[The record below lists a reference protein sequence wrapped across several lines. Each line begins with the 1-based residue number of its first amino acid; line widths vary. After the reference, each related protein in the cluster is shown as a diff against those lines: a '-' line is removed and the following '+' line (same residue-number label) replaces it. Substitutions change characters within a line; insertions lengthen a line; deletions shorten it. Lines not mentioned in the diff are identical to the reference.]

1 MKQNNKK
8 LSEPWFKHDFN
19 ASSDMKLLKLRRKY
33 GIEVIGIYWMF
44 VELLYRQNGQATM
57 DDLETEIYDKRIPEN
72 KAKAVINMCFNT
84 SSDGIIT
91 CARIDNAIKER
102 EELSET
108 RAKAAKKR
116 YEKRVVPL
124 PDWMDENGNVK
135 EYKPKPKDEENPL
148 SDEESENLKKQL
160 FGDD

>member
-19 ASSDMKLLKLRRKY
+19 ASSDMKLQKLRRKH
-33 GIEVIGIYWMF
+33 GIEAIGIYWML

-57 DDLETEIYDKRIPEN
+57 DDLETEIYDKRMPEN

-84 SSDGIIT
+84 SADGIIT
-91 CARIDNAIKER
+91 CNRIDTAIKER

-124 PDWMDENGNVK
+124 PDWMDEDGNVK
-135 EYKPKPKDEENPL
+135 ETKQTKMTEE
-148 SDEESENLKKQL
+148 EKER
-160 FGDD
+160 